1 MCLSGLPQGLGWI
14 SGRPHGQI
22 RPSCGPTARAMML
35 VDRSEE
41 KKWCHRA
48 SMRSTSCSGKTT
60 VPSGSTSNSGACAN
74 RASSGQLE
82 DARHPC
88 IMHGQWGGMPRP
100 WRPTAGSCRR
110 RQARAMKGIRTT
122 LNAASKLNFGHSA
135 AAYPALSRVDIRG
148 HSAAAKVTLAA
159 EAQPA
164 KLRKVGG
171 YHLSANDEHAAVL
184 TPPKL
189 RNIGGR
195 RSGRQ
200 NSAQISGFARGS
212 SERV

>member
-35 VDRSEE
+35 VDRSDE

-48 SMRSTSCSGKTT
+48 SLRSTSCSGKTT

-82 DARHPC
+82 DVRHPC
-88 IMHGQWGGMPRP
+88 ITRGQWGGMPRP

-110 RQARAMKGIRTT
+110 RQARAMKPRRTT
-122 LNAASKLNFGHSA
+122 LMAE
-135 AAYPALSRVDIRG
+135 PALRQKRAEPFG
-148 HSAAAKVTLAA
+148 QRASAHVHVHAHTLASPRA
-159 EAQPA
+159 
-164 KLRKVGG
+164 V
-171 YHLSANDEHAAVL
+171 SARCCA
-184 TPPKL
+184 
-189 RNIGGR
+189 R
-195 RSGRQ
+195 RPGAPGSRQ
-200 NSAQISGFARGS
+200 C
-212 SERV
+212 

>member
-1 MCLSGLPQGLGWI
+1 MPRRRFFVSTRCFGNPPSCLSGAQGLGWI

-82 DARHPC
+82 DVRHPC
-88 IMHGQWGGMPRP
+88 ITRGQWGGMPRP

-110 RQARAMKGIRTT
+110 RQARAMKGRRITSREKREKNSSLMGFVTSVRRDCRTP
-122 LNAASKLNFGHSA
+122 
-135 AAYPALSRVDIRG
+135 Y
-148 HSAAAKVTLAA
+148 
-159 EAQPA
+159 
-164 KLRKVGG
+164 
-171 YHLSANDEHAAVL
+171 
-184 TPPKL
+184 
-189 RNIGGR
+189 GGR
-195 RSGRQ
+195 
-200 NSAQISGFARGS
+200 
-212 SERV
+212 